1 MFKWSA
7 ECQQAF
13 ENIKL
18 LLSSEP
24 VLAAPKLDQL
34 FQLQLATS
42 QVEAGAVLM
51 QTDENAIGRPV
62 CHFLCKFNQ

>member
-42 QVEAGAVLM
+42 QVEAGVVLM
-51 QTDENAIGRPV
+51 QTDENAIGQG
-62 CHFLCKFNQ
+62 CQT